1 MTSLIFKKSKELLKR
16 ANKVLPAQTHT
27 FSKGHKSFVDG
38 AYPIFVEKA
47 QGSHFFDV
55 DGNEF
60 IDYVAALGPIILG
73 YNYKPVIKA
82 IKNQLDKGSI
92 FSLPHKLEVEA
103 AELMANTIPNTDMAK
118 FTKTG
123 SDSVTAAIRASR
135 AITQKDNIA
144 YWGGGGVWHDW
155 FTVIT
160 SLNRGIPKFQKN
172 MIKLFEYNNIES
184 LKKLLDDD
192 KEIGTVCMEPMM
204 FEFPSNNFLSQV
216 KKVTHDHDA
225 LLIFDEIQTGFRWSI
240 GGAQEYFGVSPDLTA
255 WGKAMANGMPLGSIS
270 GKEEFMNIFDD
281 IFYSTTFGG
290 ETLSLASFI
299 ATVDVLQNNKVLP
312 AIHKRGKEF
321 STKFRE
327 LTNDIGIDVPIEGF
341 PAKLKLSFPDST
353 GKDSL
358 LIRSLFCQE
367 NIQNGIFY
375 WQGPIFHNFSHTDK
389 DMKKTLES
397 NESSLKTIKKAVEND
412 EVKKLLKGKPM
423 TPVMSFPV

>member
-1 MTSLIFKKSKELLKR
+1 LNFQKSQDLLER

-47 QGSHFFDV
+47 KGSHLFDV

-73 YNYKPVIKA
+73 YNYEPVVLA

-103 AELMANTIPNTDMAK
+103 SELMCDTIPNTDMAK

-135 AITQKDNIA
+135 AITKKDNIA
-144 YWGGGGVWHDW
+144 YFGGGGVWHDW

-160 SLNRGIPKFQKN
+160 SRNQGIPKFQKN

-184 LKKLLDDD
+184 LKKILDDD
-192 KEIGTVCMEPMM
+192 KEIGTVCMEPMI

-216 KKVTHDHDA
+216 KKVAHDHDA
-225 LLIFDEIQTGFRWSI
+225 LLVFDEVQTGFRWSI
-240 GGAQEYFGVSPDLTA
+240 GGAQEHFDVSPDLTA

-270 GKEEFMNIFDD
+270 GKSEFMNIFED

-290 ETLSLASFI
+290 ETLSLAAFT
-299 ATVDVLQNNKVLP
+299 ATVTELKEKNAL
-312 AIHKRGKEF
+312 ASIHKKGKNFQEQI
-321 STKFRE
+321 RQ
-327 LTNDIGIDVPIEGF
+327 LTHEIGISIPVDGHPSKIRLQFLDDDGNE
-341 PAKLKLSFPDST
+341 
-353 GKDSL
+353 SL
-358 LIRSLFCQE
+358 LMRSLFCQE
-367 NIQNGIFY
+367 NIQNGVFF
-375 WQGPIFHNFSHTDK
+375 WQGPIFHTYSHSDDDTE
-389 DMKKTLES
+389 KTVDSIEKSLKILKNAIES
-397 NESSLKTIKKAVEND
+397 NN
-412 EVKKLLKGKPM
+412 VKKMLKGKPM
-423 TPVMSFPV
+423 TRVMNFPI

>member
-1 MTSLIFKKSKELLKR
+1 MIFEKSNELLKR
-16 ANKVLPAQTHT
+16 AKKVLPAQTHT

-38 AYPIFVEKA
+38 AYPIFVERA
-47 QGSHFFDV
+47 YGSHFFDV

-73 YNYKPVIKA
+73 YNNEYVIKA
-82 IKNQLDKGSI
+82 IKDQLEKGSI

-123 SDSVTAAIRASR
+123 SDAVTASVRASR
-135 AITQKDNIA
+135 ALTKKDHIA
-144 YWGGGGVWHDW
+144 YCGGGGVWHDW

-192 KEIGTVCMEPMM
+192 KEIGTVCMDPMV
-204 FEFPSNNFLSQV
+204 FEFPSNNFLSKV
-216 KKVTHDHDA
+216 KKVAHDHDA
-225 LLIFDEIQTGFRWSI
+225 LLIFDEVQTGFRWSM
-240 GGAQEYFGVSPDLTA
+240 GGAQEFFNVTPDLTA

-270 GKEEFMNIFDD
+270 GEAEFMNIFDD
-281 IFYSTTFGG
+281 VFYSTTFGG
-290 ETLSLASFI
+290 ETLSLVSFI
-299 ATVDVLQNNKVLP
+299 ETVNVLENQKVLP
-312 AIHKRGKEF
+312 SIHKKGKEY
-321 STKFRE
+321 SSKFEE
-327 LTNDIGIDVPIEGF
+327 LVKDIGIDASIEGF
-341 PAKLKLSFPDST
+341 PAKLKLSFFDST

-358 LIRSLFCQE
+358 LIKSLYCQE

-375 WQGPIFHNFSHTDK
+375 WQGPIFHNFSHSEQ
-389 DMKKTLES
+389 DMEKTLAS
-397 NESSLKTIKKAVEND
+397 NESSLKIIKKAIDND
-412 EVKKLLKGKPM
+412 EIKKLLKGKPM
-423 TPVMSFPV
+423 TPVMTFPV